1 MTMRSIGFSRI
12 LPGVALAL
20 AALFAT
26 ATHPLQAQTDPAASY
41 PNKPIRVIVGFAAG
55 GGNDLMARL
64 VGQRLSE
71 LLGQPV
77 VIENRAAAGGRLAA
91 DFVANQAPADG
102 YTLLV
107 GATGMMSIASAIF
120 PNLKYHPSKSFIPLT
135 MIADF
140 PLIMAGPAK
149 HPAKTVREMV
159 AWAKANPDKSN
170 YASSS
175 PAFTIATELLKL
187 KTGMPGVMIPWKSSN
202 EMMLCVASENCLIAI
217 ADGPPTVPLAKGGQV
232 RALAVT
238 GSERSEE
245 FPDVPSMG
253 EIGLPEVNTK
263 LWSGFF
269 TAAATPPAIA
279 KKLETALRTAIK
291 APDVADKLKAMAVN
305 PGGNASEQFRAII
318 DADIKAY
325 VEVVK
330 AANLHFEE

>member
-1 MTMRSIGFSRI
+1 MRMTDFSRI
-12 LPGVALAL
+12 LPGMTLAL
-20 AALFAT
+20 AALLAT
-26 ATHPLQAQTDPAASY
+26 AVHPLQAQTDPAATY
-41 PNKPIRVIVGFAAG
+41 PNKPIRVIVGFAVG
-55 GGNDLMARL
+55 GGNDIFARL
-64 VGQRLSE
+64 VGARLSE

-77 VIENRAAAGGRLAA
+77 VIENRPAAGGRLAA
-91 DFVANQAPADG
+91 DFVAHQPADG
-102 YTLLV
+102 YALLV

-120 PNLKYHPSKSFIPLT
+120 PKLTYHPTKSFIPLS

-140 PLIMAGPAK
+140 PLIMASPVN
-149 HPAKTVREMV
+149 HPAKTVQEIV
-159 AWAKANPDKSN
+159 AFAKARPEKSN
-170 YASSS
+170 YATSS

-187 KTGMPGVMIPWKSSN
+187 KTGMPGVAIPWKSSN
-202 EMMLCVASENCLIAI
+202 EMMLCVASEECLIAI
-217 ADGPPTVPLAKGGQV
+217 ADGPPTVPLVKGGKI

-238 GSERSEE
+238 GSERSAEL
-245 FPDVPSMG
+245 PDVPSMG

-269 TAAATPPAIA
+269 TAASTPPSIA

-305 PGGNASEQFRAII
+305 PGGNASDEFRTII
-318 DADIKAY
+318 DNDIKAY

>member
-26 ATHPLQAQTDPAASY
+26 ATYPLQAQTDPAATY

-55 GGNDLMARL
+55 GGNDLFARL
-64 VGQRLSE
+64 VGARLSE

-120 PNLKYHPSKSFIPLT
+120 PNLKYHPSKSFIPLS

-140 PLIMAGPAK
+140 PLILAGPAK
-149 HPAKTVREMV
+149 HPAKTVHEMV
-159 AWAKANPDKSN
+159 AWAKANPDKAN

-202 EMMLCVASENCLIAI
+202 EMMLCVVSENCLIAI
-217 ADGPPTVPLAKGGQV
+217 ADGPPTVPLAKGGQIRV
-232 RALAVT
+232 LAVT
-238 GSERSEE
+238 GSERSSEL
-245 FPDVPSMG
+245 PDAPSMG

-269 TAAATPPAIA
+269 TPAASPPAIA

-291 APDVADKLKAMAVN
+291 APDVADKLKAMAVH
-305 PGGNASEQFRAII
+305 PGGISSEEFRVII
-318 DADIKAY
+318 DKDIKAY

>member
-1 MTMRSIGFSRI
+1 MRPIRFLRF
-12 LPGVALAL
+12 LPRAALAL
-20 AALFAT
+20 AALLTT
-26 ATHPLQAQTDPAASY
+26 AAVPLNAQTDPAATY
-41 PNKPIRVIVGFAAG
+41 PSKPIRVIVGFAAG
-55 GGNDLMARL
+55 GGNDIMARL

-77 VIENRAAAGGRLAA
+77 IIENRPAAGGRLAA
-91 DFVANQAPADG
+91 DFVAHQPADG

-120 PNLKYHPSKSFIPLT
+120 PNLKYHPSKSFIPLS

-140 PLIMAGPAK
+140 PLIMASPAK
-149 HPAKTVREMV
+149 HPAKTVREIV

-187 KTGMPGVMIPWKSSN
+187 KTGMPGTMIPWKSSN

-217 ADGPPTVPLAKGGQV
+217 ADGPPTVPLVKGGQI

-245 FPDVPSMG
+245 LPDVPSMG
-253 EIGLPEVNTK
+253 EMGYPEVNTK

-269 TAAATPPAIA
+269 AAVATPPAIA
-279 KKLETALRTAIK
+279 RKLETALRTAIK
-291 APDVADKLKAMAVN
+291 APDVADKLKVMAVH
-305 PGGNASEQFRAII
+305 PGGISSEEFRTII
-318 DADIKAY
+318 DKDIKAY

>member
-1 MTMRSIGFSRI
+1 MRSTGFWRL

-20 AALFAT
+20 AALLAT
-26 ATHPLQAQTDPAASY
+26 TAHPLQAQTDPAASY

-55 GGNDLMARL
+55 GGNDIFARL
-64 VGQRLSE
+64 VGARLSE

-77 VIENRAAAGGRLAA
+77 VIENRPAAGGRIAA
-91 DFVANQAPADG
+91 DFVAHGPADG

-120 PNLKYHPSKSFIPLT
+120 PNLKYHPTKSFVPLS

-159 AWAKANPDKSN
+159 AWAKANPDKAN

-202 EMMLCVASENCLIAI
+202 EMMLCVASEHCLIAI
-217 ADGPPTVPLAKGGQV
+217 ADGPPTVPLVKGGQI

-238 GSERSEE
+238 GSERSAEL
-245 FPDVPSMG
+245 PDVPSMA

-263 LWSGFF
+263 LWSGVF
-269 TAAATPPAIA
+269 APAATPPAIA
-279 KKLETALRTAIK
+279 KKLEAELRRAI
-291 APDVADKLKAMAVN
+291 ASPDVSARLRSM
-305 PGGNASEQFRAII
+305 
-318 DADIKAY
+318 
-325 VEVVK
+325 
-330 AANLHFEE
+330 

>member
-1 MTMRSIGFSRI
+1 MRPIGFLRL
-12 LPGVALAL
+12 LPRAAIAL
-20 AALFAT
+20 AALLMT
-26 ATHPLQAQTDPAASY
+26 AAAPLNAQTDPAATY
-41 PNKPIRVIVGFAAG
+41 PNRPIRVIVGFAAG
-55 GGNDLMARL
+55 GGNDIFARL
-64 VGQRLSE
+64 VGARLSE

-77 VIENRAAAGGRLAA
+77 VIENRPAAGGRLAA
-91 DFVANQAPADG
+91 DFVAHQPADG

-120 PNLKYHPSKSFIPLT
+120 PNLKYHPSKSFIPLS

-140 PLIMAGPAK
+140 PLIMASPAK
-149 HPAKTVREMV
+149 HPAKSVGEII
-159 AWAKANPDKSN
+159 AFAKANPDKAN

-202 EMMLCVASENCLIAI
+202 EMMLCVVSENCLIAI
-217 ADGPPTVPLAKGGQV
+217 ADGPPTVPLAKGGQIRV
-232 RALAVT
+232 LAVT
-238 GSERSEE
+238 GSERSSEL
-245 FPDVPSMG
+245 PDAPSMG

-269 TAAATPPAIA
+269 TPAATPPAIA

-291 APDVADKLKAMAVN
+291 APDVADKLKAMAVH
-305 PGGNASEQFRAII
+305 PGGISSEEFRVII
-318 DADIKAY
+318 DKDIKAY

>member
-1 MTMRSIGFSRI
+1 MRPIGFLRR
-12 LPGVALAL
+12 LPRAALAL
-20 AALFAT
+20 AALLTTAAT
-26 ATHPLQAQTDPAASY
+26 PLNAQTDPAATY
-41 PNKPIRVIVGFAAG
+41 PNRPIRVIVGFAAG
-55 GGNDLMARL
+55 GGNDIFARL
-64 VGQRLSE
+64 VGARLSE

-77 VIENRAAAGGRLAA
+77 VIENRPAAGGRLAA
-91 DFVANQAPADG
+91 DFVAHQPADG

-120 PNLKYHPSKSFIPLT
+120 PNLKYHPSKSFIPLS

-140 PLIMAGPAK
+140 PLIMASPAK
-149 HPAKTVREMV
+149 HPAKTVGEII
-159 AWAKANPDKSN
+159 AFAKANPDKSN

-202 EMMLCVASENCLIAI
+202 EMMLCVASDQCLIAI
-217 ADGPPTVPLAKGGQV
+217 ADGPPTVPLVKGGQI

-245 FPDVPSMG
+245 LPDVPSMG
-253 EIGLPEVNTK
+253 ELGFPEVNTK

-269 TAAATPPAIA
+269 APVATPPAIA
-279 KKLETALRTAIK
+279 RKLETALRTAIK
-291 APDVADKLKAMAVN
+291 APDVADKLKAMAVH
-305 PGGNASEQFRAII
+305 PGGISSDEFRTII
-318 DADIKAY
+318 DNDIKAY

-330 AANLHFEE
+330 AANLKFEE